1 MPIKTGLTKR
11 LCSSSPRLFSRYF
24 TLFAIIINPAI
35 IIVILNPSHVIL
47 SAAKNLVV
55 MLRTGSVKD
64 LVTA

>member
-11 LCSSSPRLFSRYF
+11 LCSSSLRLFSRYF